1 MSAAETLAFQRASE
15 KGEGGE
21 PLEGDKLEAAQT
33 KFRLADAYRTAVTN
47 KDQNAKEQARKDID
61 AARKAGTISVSDE
74 EQMMLAPYKYPTRL
88 AATVAH
94 LTLED
99 ALDVYA
105 AAGVQEK
112 RDIRSEI
119 AKKVTSYYASVTSG
133 KHNEKEYKALK
144 PKIDKFFK
152 DRP

>member
-1 MSAAETLAFQRASE
+1 M
-15 KGEGGE
+15 
-21 PLEGDKLEAAQT
+21 
-33 KFRLADAYRTAVTN
+33 
-47 KDQNAKEQARKDID
+47 
-61 AARKAGTISVSDE
+61 
-74 EQMMLAPYKYPTRL
+74 
-88 AATVAH
+88 
-94 LTLED
+94 
-99 ALDVYA
+99 YA

-119 AKKVTSYYASVTSG
+119 ARKVTLYYATVTSG